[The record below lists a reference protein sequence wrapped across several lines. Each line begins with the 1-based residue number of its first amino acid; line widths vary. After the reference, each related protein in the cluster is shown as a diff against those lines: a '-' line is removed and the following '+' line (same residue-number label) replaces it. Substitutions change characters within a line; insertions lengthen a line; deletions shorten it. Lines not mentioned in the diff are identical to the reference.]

1 MIEDVVV
8 ERLRVVPDERGQL
21 VEVIRSDAPFFEKFG
36 QAYVTTTYP
45 GVIKAWHLHHAQNDN
60 VACVRGMVKLVLY
73 DPREASSTRGEVMEV
88 FMGEHNPVLVHIP
101 RDIYHGWKCI
111 SEGEA
116 YMVNVPTELYDYHDP
131 DEHRLPIDSKEIP
144 YNWEI
149 KMR

>member
-21 VEVIRSDAPFFEKFG
+21 VEVIRSDAAYFEKFG

-45 GVIKAWHLHHAQNDN
+45 GVIKAWHLHRAQDDN
-60 VACVRGMVKLVLY
+60 VACVRGMIKLVLY
-73 DPREASSTRGEVMEV
+73 DSREASSTRGEVMEV

-101 RDIYHGWKCI
+101 REVYHGWKCT
-111 SEGEA
+111 SEHEA
-116 YMVNVPTELYDYHDP
+116 YMVNVPTELYDYDDP
-131 DEHRLPIDSKEIP
+131 DEHGLPLDSKEIP